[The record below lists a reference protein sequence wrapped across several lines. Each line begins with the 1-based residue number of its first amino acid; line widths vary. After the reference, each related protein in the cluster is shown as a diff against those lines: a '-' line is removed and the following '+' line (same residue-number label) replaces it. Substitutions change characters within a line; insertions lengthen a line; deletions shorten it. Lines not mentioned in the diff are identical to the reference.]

1 LILAGT
7 SLATSTGTGGEAVAG
22 LGSFSISCSWFRS
35 LSTPKQ
41 IAQWTLSSI
50 AANSSAHALPDLI
63 KRTQKPNIQANKKEK
78 RKNLESR
85 PKCKENNINHAISC
99 IHHPEIMPPHAITQI
114 MPFHASTVWSRQ
126 KFHPF
131 FFVATDPARERERER
146 EPVFLASP
154 ETDPAAKSAG
164 EGTPDDRGDRPPR
177 GTGTTWGIA
186 RERERK
192 FAGEGEKICRSGT
205 PDAERDGHCTEEKFQ
220 RERGA
225 ALEDHFPPTGFQA
238 TEKKLEK
245 EKKK

>member
-1 LILAGT
+1 MHTPSRNHA
-7 SLATSTGTGGEAVAG
+7 S
-22 LGSFSISCSWFRS
+22 SCHN
-35 LSTPKQ
+35 T
-41 IAQWTLSSI
+41 
-50 AANSSAHALPDLI
+50 
-63 KRTQKPNIQANKKEK
+63 
-78 RKNLESR
+78 
-85 PKCKENNINHAISC
+85 NHAISC
-99 IHHPEIMPPHAITQI
+99 LNCVKQTKISPLFLCSNRSGQ
-114 MPFHASTVWSRQ
+114 
-126 KFHPF
+126 
-131 FFVATDPARERERER
+131 RERERER